1 MEKKI
6 IYAVTSEGL
15 VREVAGNV
23 YVLIDHGIL
32 LYIPAPEWEKYCK
45 ERDLDSNSYGV
56 FSQTMNG
63 SFPGVNMIIGGH
75 YSIAPEY
82 RV

>member
-32 LYIPAPEWEKYCK
+32 LYIPAPEWEK
-45 ERDLDSNSYGV
+45 
-56 FSQTMNG
+56 
-63 SFPGVNMIIGGH
+63 
-75 YSIAPEY
+75 
-82 RV
+82 